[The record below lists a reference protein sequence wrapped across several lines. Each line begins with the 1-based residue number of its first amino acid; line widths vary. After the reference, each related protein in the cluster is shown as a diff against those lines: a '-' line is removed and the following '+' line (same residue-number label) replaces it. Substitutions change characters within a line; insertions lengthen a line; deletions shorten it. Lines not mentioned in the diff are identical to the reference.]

1 MRCEVRLVRGRDL
14 HAARDRHGVGMG
26 ETLERGRAGDD
37 TVRSLERGLAVI
49 GALGVP
55 GPGRTATDVA
65 GELGLSRATTYRALG
80 ALRGLGL
87 VRHDAGRF
95 ALTPKVLELGY
106 RQWSGLDLAEIAEP
120 HLEEL
125 LEQTGEACSVSVLD
139 GDRIL
144 AVAGA
149 APTRLIGV
157 AATAGTRLP
166 AYATSQ
172 GRVLLAA
179 LGPDDRSAYLARV
192 ELRPLT
198 RATITNR
205 EVLASVL
212 DRVRRSGWSL
222 VDEELEPGLR
232 SVAVPVADARR
243 VVAATGIVV
252 DARRVSLRTMRR
264 ALLPVLRAAADRIE
278 SDLAL
283 SSAHAPRVPRS
294 LARSVSR

>member
-1 MRCEVRLVRGRDL
+1 V
-14 HAARDRHGVGMG
+14 AATG
-26 ETLERGRAGDD
+26 ETLDGDRAGDNI
-37 TVRSLERGLAVI
+37 VRSLERGLAVI

-80 ALRGLGL
+80 ALCRLGL

-106 RQWSGLDLAEIAEP
+106 RQWSGLDLAEIAKP

-149 APTRLIGV
+149 APARLVGV

-179 LGPDDRSAYLARV
+179 LSPDELSAHLSRV
-192 ELRPLT
+192 QLRPLT
-198 RATITNR
+198 RATITNGDA
-205 EVLASVL
+205 LASML
-212 DRVRRSGWSL
+212 ERVRRSGWSL
-222 VDEELEPGLR
+222 VDQELEPGLR
-232 SVAVPVADARR
+232 TIAVPIADARG

-283 SSAHAPRVPRS
+283 SVAHAPGAPRS